1 MRPCSLRGEARD
13 GEDEA
18 NKKGSLTTHGCSEVV
33 WGLQHPY
40 VPARAQFCA
49 GLSICGVPTCPLQHS
64 HLPTLHTSLLPSL
77 RRLQNIRGV
86 APKWPAPGPP
96 SPLRPPGPAWG
107 AAGPPLPAVIPAQ
120 LQPQLSLSRRQ
131 LRQARGGRAQGQ
143 CGPET
148 RAASGMRWWCGHVK
162 EGLPG
167 GSCAHPITC
176 PAHSK
181 PRLVQRSI
189 LSRRGRKWGK
199 TQRERR
205 AARRRRY
212 LPHPSTRAW
221 RGPCRQG
228 CAVREGRARGPSAGH
243 GATAGWG
250 EAELCAGSA
259 PRLDL

>member
-1 MRPCSLRGEARD
+1 MPVAALPPAHPPHQPAAITAEAAKHPRGRSQMASPWSSIPPALPRPCV
-13 GEDEA
+13 
-18 NKKGSLTTHGCSEVV
+18 GCS
-33 WGLQHPY
+33 GATPARSHPSTAAATAQL
-40 VPARAQFCA
+40 VPA
-49 GLSICGVPTCPLQHS
+49 
-64 HLPTLHTSLLPSL
+64 
-77 RRLQNIRGV
+77 
-86 APKWPAPGPP
+86 
-96 SPLRPPGPAWG
+96 
-107 AAGPPLPAVIPAQ
+107 
-120 LQPQLSLSRRQ
+120 RQ

-199 TQRERR
+199 TQGERR

-221 RGPCRQG
+221 
-228 CAVREGRARGPSAGH
+228 
-243 GATAGWG
+243 
-250 EAELCAGSA
+250 
-259 PRLDL
+259 